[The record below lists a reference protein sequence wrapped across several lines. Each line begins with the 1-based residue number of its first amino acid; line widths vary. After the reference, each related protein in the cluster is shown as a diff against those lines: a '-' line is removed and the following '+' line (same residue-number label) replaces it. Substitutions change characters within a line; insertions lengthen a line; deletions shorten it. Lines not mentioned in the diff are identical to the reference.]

1 MDTCIP
7 LRPGTTVAAAA
18 QSAGW
23 VLILEPHSAVLPPAN
38 CPQKLMERWCSSTT
52 QEEVQ
57 AQHTL
62 KKCVILF
69 VHFQS

>member
-1 MDTCIP
+1 MDTAS
-7 LRPGTTVAAAA
+7 LRDQESQLPRVL
-18 QSAGW
+18 AGA
-23 VLILEPHSAVLPPAN
+23 LIMEPDSAVLPPAN
-38 CPQKLMERWCSSTT
+38 CPPKLMGRWCSSTT

-69 VHFQS
+69 VHFQNCM